1 MSSTNQMRIRIVL
14 RVVCLATL
22 LASSYSAAEVELNN
36 PTGLAFDH
44 SGNLF
49 VADHAAQTIFKF
61 APDGTRRVF
70 FTGVCFSVG
79 TRSVF
84 VTGIRLS
91 DGNGL
96 AFDTADNLF
105 VLSPSGE
112 YHVGGT
118 ILKFSPG

>member
-1 MSSTNQMRIRIVL
+1 MRVRIVL

-22 LASSYSAAEVELNN
+22 LASSYDAAGVDLNN
-36 PTGLAFDH
+36 PTALAFDH

-49 VADHAAQTIFKF
+49 VADHAVGTIFKLT
-61 APDGTRRVF
+61 PD
-70 FTGVCFSVG
+70 G

-84 VTGIRLS
+84 VIGVRLS
-91 DGNGL
+91 EGNGL
-96 AFDTADNLF
+96 AFDTADNLL

-118 ILKFSPG
+118 ILKFSPDGT